1 MSKIEMLDGIG
12 FAEKVEQSNA
22 LTLVDFYADWCGP
35 CKMISPVLEELSDD
49 YAGKV
54 NIVKINADNHPEILQ
69 KYGVRGLPTLM
80 MFENGAPV
88 GTAVGAQPASALKG
102 FIDQHV

>member
-1 MSKIEMLDGIG
+1 MSLALLNAEQ
-12 FAEKVEQSNA
+12 FAEQVEQSGA

-35 CKMISPVLEELSDD
+35 CKMISPVLEELADD
-49 YAGKV
+49 YEGKV
-54 NIVKINADNHPEILQ
+54 NIVKLDADAHPEVLQ

-80 MFENGAPV
+80 MFDNGAPV
-88 GTAVGAQPASALKG
+88 GTSVGAQPATAIRG

>member
-1 MSKIEMLDGIG
+1 MSLGLLNAEE
-12 FAEKVEQSNA
+12 FAAQVENVEQ

-35 CKMISPVLEELSDD
+35 CKMISPVLEELSDT

-54 NIVKINADNHPEILQ
+54 NIVKLNADNHPEVLQ

-80 MFENGAPV
+80 MFEHGVPV
-88 GTAVGAQPASALKG
+88 GTSVGAQPASALKG
-102 FIDQHV
+102 FIEQHV